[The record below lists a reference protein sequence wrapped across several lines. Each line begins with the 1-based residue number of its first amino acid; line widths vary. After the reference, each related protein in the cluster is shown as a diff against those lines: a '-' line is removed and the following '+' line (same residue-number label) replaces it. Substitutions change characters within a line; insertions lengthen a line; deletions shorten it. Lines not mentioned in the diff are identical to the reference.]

1 MFKRRDVYHY
11 RDCSARNPSTSRWL
25 PRSSMFVSCT
35 ENRKTGAQNMQCY
48 ILIARVQGRIKRY
61 RGGGRKGDGLRCEGG
76 GRRAGRQQRS
86 TGGRQMSRQNH
97 STNITTTTFMTQ
109 HKTKTATTIEI
120 SRQHFENKWQQNSWT
135 LRIKSLRT
143 PTTQVCERRC
153 QRLTRCYGS
162 RKVSDVFASTLS
174 LLPRRVI
181 FNLSTKILKAIVL
194 TYHAAG
200 ASGLS
205 LPRCCFHIIAQA
217 QSDKILTHS
226 QSRSMHRERTYIISR
241 LLEVKGDSV

>member
-1 MFKRRDVYHY
+1 MNAWD
-11 RDCSARNPSTSRWL
+11 
-25 PRSSMFVSCT
+25 
-35 ENRKTGAQNMQCY
+35 
-48 ILIARVQGRIKRY
+48 
-61 RGGGRKGDGLRCEGG
+61 
-76 GRRAGRQQRS
+76 
-86 TGGRQMSRQNH
+86 
-97 STNITTTTFMTQ
+97 
-109 HKTKTATTIEI
+109 
-120 SRQHFENKWQQNSWT
+120 
-135 LRIKSLRT
+135 KSLRT

-200 ASGLS
+200 ASRLS
-205 LPRCCFHIIAQA
+205 LPHCCFHIIAQA
-217 QSDKILTHS
+217 QSDKILTHL

-241 LLEVKGDSV
+241 LLEVKGDSVKIFNFYMSMDHGTQLKVNRTAHARRTNMSGPPRKHFTCCTVLLLANCINYKEFRMQLRGCTGSLLSIEYNYF